1 MKNFT
6 DNPANIGT
14 TGSETGLG
22 SPRSNLTGYAGRL
35 LKNLT
40 SLRTSDN
47 SLCDV
52 ELVPGLSDQVGSD
65 FLSKGWGNKTVFFQL
80 KKNSWN
86 WISSFLPNKN
96 SLFGLDFWPRSCM
109 TVSYCQLMYSLKN
122 QFQLFYLSFSLNP
135 HEHRLIVFIYIFPF
149 FEK

>member
-65 FLSKGWGNKTVFFQL
+65 FLSKG
-80 KKNSWN
+80 
-86 WISSFLPNKN
+86 
-96 SLFGLDFWPRSCM
+96 
-109 TVSYCQLMYSLKN
+109 
-122 QFQLFYLSFSLNP
+122 
-135 HEHRLIVFIYIFPF
+135 
-149 FEK
+149 